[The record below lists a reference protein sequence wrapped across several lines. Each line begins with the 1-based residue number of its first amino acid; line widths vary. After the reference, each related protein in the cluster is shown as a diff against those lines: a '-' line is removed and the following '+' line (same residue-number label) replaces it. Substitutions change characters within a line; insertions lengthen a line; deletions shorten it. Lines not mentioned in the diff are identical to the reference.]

1 MGSSTSFADGV
12 MPRFDEALRSAAA
25 ALDLPQPD
33 RTRILEEI
41 AADLE
46 DLKAELVRR
55 GFAEPE
61 AELRAVELLAP
72 SDVAVRALVDVHEP
86 RYRWLERR
94 FSPSIL
100 RRSERAA
107 VMLVTVAALAA
118 VVVPLARGGLPR
130 DPSPFLVPIFAL
142 LAGVLALAGQKA
154 IQLYFQGDH
163 EPGRLRSGLSGI
175 LVGSCLG
182 VGCALSG
189 FVFELYGLMRGV
201 EAATPERI
209 GPLLA
214 RRVVDMS
221 VLVGAGLVTVLVG
234 GLCWFILLNKIEAVE
249 RAHRHEAL
257 LTGSVRVAPPR
268 LDSTLSPEGA
278 LR

>member
-1 MGSSTSFADGV
+1 

-25 ALDLPQPD
+25 TLDLPQPD
-33 RTRILEEI
+33 RARILEEI

-46 DLKAELVRR
+46 ELRAELVRR
-55 GFAEPE
+55 GVPERE
-61 AELRAVELLAP
+61 AESRAVELLAP
-72 SDVAVRALVDVHEP
+72 SDVAVRALVAVHEP
-86 RYRWLERR
+86 RYRSLARR
-94 FSPSIL
+94 FSPSVL

-107 VMLVTVAALAA
+107 VLLVTVAALASA
-118 VVVPLARGGLPR
+118 VVPLARSGLPR

-142 LAGVLALAGQKA
+142 LAGVLALSCHKA

-175 LVGSCLG
+175 LAGSCLA
-182 VGCALSG
+182 VGCAFMG
-189 FVFELYGLMRGV
+189 FVLELYRLMRGV

-214 RRVVDMS
+214 RWVVDMS
-221 VLVGAGLVTVLVG
+221 VLVGAGLVSVLVG
-234 GLCWFILLNKIEAVE
+234 GLCWFLLLHKIEAVE

-257 LTGSVRVAPPR
+257 LTGSPPVAAPSF
-268 LDSTLSPEGA
+268 DSTLTPEGA